1 MVPGMNNMAN
11 LPNFASD
18 NRPNIIRIEQ
28 NFYDQNQNADANNN
42 SGGFNK
48 KNNRRK
54 DGGKVP
60 EKSLV
65 TPLYKTRLCNFHMM
79 GACHRGAGCS
89 YAHGEQD
96 LRPSPDFE
104 RTSVCPT
111 MLKKGFCDRQHCRYA
126 HNAEELRTQAGL
138 LKTKMCNFYMKGL
151 CVVGQACRF
160 AHSKEELQEAMLV
173 QKVAAPP
180 PPTQPRCT
188 DPELWERRRR
198 AFGVHP
204 TARAGVPGSSGN
216 PHPDD
221 TVVYSPHD
229 ARGSEDETNDDVGNV
244 EPAQVVRGKV
254 VVDLD
259 DDSAPSPLEPAPLP
273 NFLGAKGL
281 DLEVVRPR
289 SQSDIVVRPVP
300 ASVKTGEPKDE
311 EPNMHKVWVDTD
323 CEDVIEELVSNPA
336 FPDSQPVYYG
346 DTDDED
352 GDIFVPAS
360 RATQPVPASRATQQA
375 VPAQKGVPRVIT
387 KNTFLTIAGYQVG
400 AESLDAA

>member
-1 MVPGMNNMAN
+1 MVPGMTS
-11 LPNFASD
+11 LPNLASD

-28 NFYDQNQNADANNN
+28 NFYDQSADANNP
-42 SGGFNK
+42 GVK

-54 DGGKVP
+54 DNGKVP

-111 MLKKGFCDRQHCRYA
+111 MLKKGFCDKQHCRYA

-188 DPELWERRRR
+188 DPELWESVAVPLVYTLRLELGFLARR
-198 AFGVHP
+198 AIHTQMILLFIRRMMPGAPKMRQMMMLAMWSLHKLSVEKSSLISMM
-204 TARAGVPGSSGN
+204 TALLR
-216 PHPDD
+216 
-221 TVVYSPHD
+221 
-229 ARGSEDETNDDVGNV
+229 R
-244 EPAQVVRGKV
+244 
-254 VVDLD
+254 
-259 DDSAPSPLEPAPLP
+259 
-273 NFLGAKGL
+273 
-281 DLEVVRPR
+281 
-289 SQSDIVVRPVP
+289 
-300 ASVKTGEPKDE
+300 
-311 EPNMHKVWVDTD
+311 
-323 CEDVIEELVSNPA
+323 
-336 FPDSQPVYYG
+336 
-346 DTDDED
+346 
-352 GDIFVPAS
+352 
-360 RATQPVPASRATQQA
+360 
-375 VPAQKGVPRVIT
+375 
-387 KNTFLTIAGYQVG
+387 
-400 AESLDAA
+400 